1 MPTTLYNRGLDELR
15 NFTSDTFEAL
25 LINDAG
31 YVPNPD
37 HDYVADLTPGT
48 NEIAGAGYSRQTL
61 GTKTRTIDDGA
72 DRIVYDCA
80 DFDFGTIAAGENVTA
95 MVVYRF
101 VTNDADSILIAYYP
115 LGTIATTGLSFPVI
129 VNASGLLYT
138 DQGA

>member
-1 MPTTLYNRGLDELR
+1 MATTVYNQGLDELR
-15 NFTSDTFEAL
+15 DFTTDTFQAL
-25 LINDAG
+25 LLNDAG
-31 YVPNPD
+31 YVVDKD

-61 GTKTRTIDDGA
+61 STKTRTVDDA
-72 DRIVYDCA
+72 NDRITYDCD
-80 DFDFGTIAAGENVTA
+80 DFDFGGIVVGETVTA

-101 VTNDADSILIAYYP
+101 VTNDADSILIAHYS
-115 LGTIATTGLSFPVI
+115 LGTIATTGLPFPVL

>member
-48 NEIAGAGYSRQTL
+48 NEIAGAGYSRQAL
-61 GTKTRTIDDGA
+61 GTKTRTIDDTNN
-72 DRIVYDCA
+72 RITYDCA
-80 DFDFGTIAAGENVTA
+80 DLDFGSIVAGENVTG
-95 MVVYRF
+95 MVVYRL
-101 VTNDADSILIAYYP
+101 VTNDADSILIAHYP
-115 LGTIATTGLSFPVI
+115 LGTVATTGLPFPVVI
-129 VNASGLLYT
+129 SASGLLYV